1 MIDKTTA
8 IAATRRTGQGDSA
21 DDAAVARLLGVRP
34 VLCGVERAAG
44 ALGLTG
50 RVLLHAGPPVTDL
63 SRIALPLRQS
73 LLLAI
78 LYEGWAASRAEAEQ
92 LLDDGAVMLRPA
104 QDYRAAVPLA
114 DVLSPGMAVLVAAN
128 ANAPEC
134 RAFSTLNG
142 GDGPVMRVGVFSS
155 AVLARLT
162 WINRVIAPAIC
173 SCLASGSVDLIEIA
187 DRALCAGDDCHG
199 RTQQA
204 SMMLAEA
211 LLALPGARGMP
222 DEARTFI
229 QAAPAFFLNPWM
241 AAVKCMLL
249 AAQDVAGS
257 SMVTAVGG
265 NGSDFGIQVAA
276 WPGRWFVAP
285 GTPPHIPGAPA
296 RMRDMSLGAIGD
308 SAIVDVVG
316 CGAMAWRHAP
326 EVAARLEAARG
337 ECDQHLPADLLTTP
351 HPAFEK
357 LGGLLTG
364 LLARRAQTLRQT
376 PVVSLGVLDRHGESG
391 RLDGGFY
398 FCPQMPFDAA
408 CKALEEHA

>member
-1 MIDKTTA
+1 MINSVKTTTTLCP
-8 IAATRRTGQGDSA
+8 TRPTDQP
-21 DDAAVARLLGVRP
+21 DAVAVARLLGVRP
-34 VLCGVERAAG
+34 VLCGVERAAD

-50 RVLLHAGPPVTDL
+50 RVLLHAGPPVADVG
-63 SRIALPLRQS
+63 RIALPLRHS

-162 WINRVIAPAIC
+162 WINRVVAPAMR
-173 SCLASGSVDLIEIA
+173 SCLANGSVDLVEIA

-257 SMVTAVGG
+257 SMVTAMGG
-265 NGSDFGIQVAA
+265 NGNDFGIQVAA

-285 GTPPHIPGAPA
+285 GTPPHIPGVPA
-296 RMRDMSLGAIGD
+296 RTRDMSLGAIGD
-308 SAIVDVVG
+308 SAIVDAVG

-326 EVAARLEAARG
+326 AVAARLYAARG
-337 ECDQHLPADLLTTP
+337 ECGQHVPVDLLATL
-351 HPAFEK
+351 HPGFAR

-398 FCPQMPFDAA
+398 FCPQKPFDAA
-408 CKALEEHA
+408 CKALEERA